1 MHRNHYII
9 LLLAG
14 MLTGCVSTNAPR
26 PSPLPRTALNLPAE
40 GMLLQRAVLTIH
52 GREFSLNGYVVR
64 SETHGLRLIMT
75 ENFGGVLADVLVKP
89 DGKIFVMQAK
99 APFRPAWIEKYI
111 AADLKCIFSLGAAT
125 DCPLQILS
133 PTHLVV
139 ERRGYTLDLRT
150 VESRP
155 RPQPPELFD
164 ETRRSN
170 P

>member
-1 MHRNHYII
+1 MHRNHIII

-14 MLTGCVSTNAPR
+14 MLAGCVSA
-26 PSPLPRTALNLPAE
+26 PSPAKLPHGTITQPAE

-64 SETHGLRLIMT
+64 SETQGLRLIMT

-111 AADLKCIFSLGAAT
+111 AADLKCIFGMSTDA
-125 DCPLQILS
+125 DCPVQMVS
-133 PTHLVV
+133 ATHFVV
-139 ERRGYTLDLRT
+139 DRRQYKLDLRT
-150 VESRP
+150 IEARP

-164 ETRRSN
+164 ETRRSK